1 MRESQTFVMYTYMF
15 QNGPDGV
22 MAFDLE
28 SHDLE
33 VKGKVCV
40 YQQKNYKQRYRH
52 YSLLFLSV
60 DV

>member
-1 MRESQTFVMYTYMF
+1 MF

-40 YQQKNYKQRYRH
+40 YQQKNYKKRYTR
-52 YSLLFLSV
+52 YSLQFLSV